1 MQNSFN
7 SWVFLFALSAAIAA
21 FSQVLLKKSAS
32 EKHSSVIREYLN
44 VKVIV
49 GYGLMFCGMLMGVV
63 AYGKGVTVQGGSVM
77 EASGNIWIIV
87 LSYLF
92 FREPVTKKK
101 IIGNIMIIAG
111 ILLFNLL

>member
-44 VKVIV
+44 GKVIV
-49 GYGLMFCGMLMGVV
+49 GYGLMF
-63 AYGKGVTVQGGSVM
+63 
-77 EASGNIWIIV
+77 
-87 LSYLF
+87 
-92 FREPVTKKK
+92 
-101 IIGNIMIIAG
+101 
-111 ILLFNLL
+111 

>member
-32 EKHSSVIREYLN
+32 EKHSSVLREYLN

-49 GYGLMFCGMLMGVV
+49 GYGLMFCGMRMGVV

-77 EASGNIWIIV
+77 EASGNVWIIV

-92 FREPVTKKK
+92 FREPITKKK